1 MAEGGGDVRR
11 RSGERGTPIVEFAL
25 VMPLLALLVLGTVDL
40 GRVFRLQSRLT
51 NSAREGGV
59 FAQFRPASVNAGCDG
74 GQSIVDRVL
83 DEDAGLA
90 TVPGFDIDVL
100 KKDAA
105 TGGLTA
111 YAGCGTTSSVSVA
124 PGDVVV
130 VRVRASFSPLTPL
143 VSALVGSTVTLTG
156 RQEVVAQG

>member
-11 RSGERGTPIVEFAL
+11 RSGERGTAVVEFAL
-25 VMPLLALLVLGTVDL
+25 VLPLLALLVLGTVDL

-100 KKDAA
+100 KKDAT

-143 VSALVGSTVTLTG
+143 VSALVGSTVTVTG
-156 RQEVVAQG
+156 RQEVVVQG

>member
-1 MAEGGGDVRR
+1 MPEGRGDVRR
-11 RSGERGTPIVEFAL
+11 RSHERGSAIVELAL
-25 VMPLLALLVLGTVDL
+25 VLPLLALLVLGTVDL

-59 FAQFRPASVNAGCDG
+59 FAQFRPGSVDAGCDG

-90 TVPGFDIDVL
+90 TLPGFDIEVL
-100 KKDAA
+100 EKDAA
-105 TGGLTA
+105 TGGVTP
-111 YAGCGTTSSVSVA
+111 YGGCATSSASLA
-124 PGDVVV
+124 PGDVIV

-143 VSALVGSTVTLTG
+143 LSALIGSTVTLTG
-156 RQEVVAQG
+156 RQEVVVQG